1 MQTTPIESLPTEFFA
16 AADRRADSPAIA
28 LTFDDGPHPDGTPAI
43 LDVLA
48 AHGASATFFVLG
60 RCAERWPELVR
71 RIEQAG
77 HLVANHTYDHPCL
90 IGLSPAALARELW
103 RCDRA
108 VRAAGCRTDRLLR
121 PPFGATDRTACVA
134 AGFLGYR
141 SVNWSVSGEDWR
153 GDSADVVAA
162 RIIDEMRPGAIVLLH
177 DGLEP
182 QHGRVWT
189 DAADDHVR
197 RDRRPT
203 IDALDTV
210 LHEVRARGWSCVTLA
225 ALHGGRGGRQ

>member
-1 MQTTPIESLPTEFFA
+1 MQTTPIESLPIEFSA
-16 AADRRADSPAIA
+16 AAGRRADPPVIA

-48 AHGASATFFVLG
+48 AHGAPATFFVLG
-60 RCAERWPELVR
+60 RSVARWPDLVR
-71 RIEQAG
+71 RIERAG

-108 VRAAGCRTDRLLR
+108 VRAAGGRVGRLLR
-121 PPFGATDRTACVA
+121 PPFGATDRNACIA

-162 RIIDEMRPGAIVLLH
+162 RIIDAMRPGAIVLLH

-189 DAADDHVR
+189 DAADDRVR

-203 IDALDTV
+203 IDALDRV
-210 LHEVRARGWSCVTLA
+210 LREVRTRGWTCVTLG
-225 ALHGGRGGRQ
+225 ALHRGRGGRR